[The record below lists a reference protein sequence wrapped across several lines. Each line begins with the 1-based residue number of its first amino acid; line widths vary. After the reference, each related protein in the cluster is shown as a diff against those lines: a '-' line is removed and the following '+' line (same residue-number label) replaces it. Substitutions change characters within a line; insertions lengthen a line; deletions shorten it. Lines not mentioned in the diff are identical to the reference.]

1 MQNEYH
7 VLFLFFVG
15 FVFKWGVDYDLLFLL
30 SFTSWIKTHSVW
42 TQHGFCC
49 FCFILF
55 IGEISLLST
64 HITLF
69 QSVLPARLSWFPRAL
84 PVWRNPTSEIQGT
97 LLKNKPHDQGCDSWA
112 VGDSAETSVDPE
124 SKVRAR
130 INGESCQLPGG
141 LWIRACWSFF
151 SPVGLKPKGQRCDKH
166 RWVAAAQ
173 IAGGL
178 TGLATSALFRQ

>member
-1 MQNEYH
+1 MGCWLRPSFFAFFH
-7 VLFLFFVG
+7 FLNKDPFCLNTTRLLL
-15 FVFKWGVDYDLLFLL
+15 LLFYFIYWWNL
-30 SFTSWIKTHSVW
+30 SYY
-42 TQHGFCC
+42 QH
-49 FCFILF
+49 
-55 IGEISLLST
+55 T
-64 HITLF
+64 TLF

-141 LWIRACWSFF
+141 LWIRARWSFF